1 MLQVSSAGGAC
12 LGWSSSWDGA
22 GGMGGI
28 SKGPLI
34 LTFLAGRERNP
45 QAGMGFP
52 WVQVLVGFRDGMQ
65 VST

>member
-1 MLQVSSAGGAC
+1 MCHVASFEC
-12 LGWSSSWDGA
+12 GWGMPWMELIMGWDG
-22 GGMGGI
+22 G
-28 SKGPLI
+28 KGPLI
-34 LTFLAGRERNP
+34 LTQFLAGRERNP